1 MQNQKKSNDMKYYE
15 VTVCFKTI
23 DDNGKTKK
31 HNDIYLVDA
40 ASIDHVEELMKK
52 ELSTSLE
59 EWEITKIQK
68 SRVAW
73 VVVQN

>member
-15 VTVCFKTI
+15 VTVRFKTI
-23 DDNGKTKK
+23 DDTGKTKK

-73 VVVQN
+73 VVAQN